1 MKESFIFDLPT
12 NPEKEVSSAVI
23 LDETIVKS
31 LSLGNHLVLNNYEGG
46 ILKSFER
53 DDLKLDLILVGKVP
67 KQLE

>member
-12 NPEKEVSSAVI
+12 NPEMEVSSAVI